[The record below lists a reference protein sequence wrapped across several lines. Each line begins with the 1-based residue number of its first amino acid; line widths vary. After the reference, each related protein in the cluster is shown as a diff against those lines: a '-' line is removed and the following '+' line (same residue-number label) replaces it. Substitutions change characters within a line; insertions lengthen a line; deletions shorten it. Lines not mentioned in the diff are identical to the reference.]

1 MKPSRL
7 SIAVALL
14 SAIAC
19 VPAVAGATTPPDD
32 TTGAATGFSF
42 TDDSGV
48 TVELD
53 ELPSRVVM
61 FEDVAASLMDLGVRP
76 LAIDYLNPDNELLDD
91 FDLDGI
97 EPVSSGCYEQN
108 LEAIAEL
115 EPDLFVY
122 MNWGDSDGTGSLFC
136 LDEEVR
142 RELERFAPV
151 VVINAE
157 GAADEILTRY
167 VELAAALGADLDD
180 PDIVAKRERYEAAAD
195 RLRAAVEARPEISV
209 LPTSIAPDWAGVA
222 EIGGF
227 ADLVTLRDTFGV
239 HFVSPFP
246 IDEYTATYW
255 QEYTAETL
263 PEIRGDVVLIDAK
276 NRVPLEDK
284 LAAFPLWAALPE
296 IEAGQIV
303 EWWVPGS
310 FSYTR
315 DAEFMESLAAAI
327 EDAEDFVTES

>member
-1 MKPSRL
+1 MKPRH
-7 SIAVALL
+7 IHVAVLAGTL
-14 SAIAC
+14 
-19 VPAVAGATTPPDD
+19 AVLPAGAGASTTP
-32 TTGAATGFSF
+32 AAAVGFSF

-48 TVELD
+48 TIELD
-53 ELPSRVVM
+53 SLPERIVM

-76 LAIDYLNPDNELLDD
+76 IALDYLNPDNQLLDD
-91 FDLDGI
+91 FDLEGI
-97 EPVSSGCYEQN
+97 EPVSSGCLEQN
-108 LEAIAEL
+108 LEAVAAL

-122 MNWGDSDGTGSLFC
+122 MNWGDSDGTGDLFC
-136 LDEEVR
+136 LDEAVR
-142 RELERFAPV
+142 DELEKFAPV
-151 VVINAE
+151 VVIDAE
-157 GAADEILTRY
+157 GAADEILARY
-167 VELAAALGADLDD
+167 VELAEALGADLDA
-180 PDIVAKRERYEAAAD
+180 PEIVAKRGRYEAAAD
-195 RLRAAVEARPEISV
+195 RLRAAIESRPEISV
-209 LPTSIAPDWAGVA
+209 LPASISPDWAGVA

-227 ADLVTLRDTFGV
+227 ADLVTLRDSFGV
-239 HFVSPFP
+239 QFVSPFP

-263 PEIRGDVVLIDAK
+263 PEIRGDVVLIDSK
-276 NRVPLEDK
+276 NSAPMEEK

-315 DAEFMESLAAAI
+315 DAEFMENLAVAI

>member
-1 MKPSRL
+1 MKPL
-7 SIAVALL
+7 HTFAFAVIAASL
-14 SAIAC
+14 AT
-19 VPAVAGATTPPDD
+19 PMVAGATTTP
-32 TTGAATGFSF
+32 TTSAGFSF

-48 TVELD
+48 SIELD
-53 ELPSRVVM
+53 EIPSRILM
-61 FEDVAASLMDLGVRP
+61 FEDAAASLMDLGVRP
-76 LAIDYLNPDNELLDD
+76 VGLDYLDPDNELLDA

-97 EPVSSGCYEQN
+97 EPVSSGCGEQN
-108 LEAIAEL
+108 LEAVAAL

-136 LDEEVR
+136 LDEAVR

-157 GAADEILTRY
+157 GAADEILARY
-167 VELAAALGADLDD
+167 VELAEALGADLDD
-180 PDIVAKRERYEAAAD
+180 PEIVAKRERYEAAAA
-195 RLRAAVEARPEISV
+195 RLQAAVEARPEISV
-209 LPTSIAPDWAGVA
+209 LPASISAEWAGVA

-227 ADLVTLRDTFGV
+227 ADLVTLRDSFGV
-239 HFVSPFP
+239 GFVSPFP
-246 IDEYTATYW
+246 IDEYTGTYW

-263 PEIRGDVVLIDAK
+263 PEIRGDVVLLDAK
-276 NRVPLEDK
+276 NRAPMEDK
-284 LAAFPLWAALPE
+284 RAAFPLWAALPE

-315 DAEFMESLAAAI
+315 DAEFMENLAIAI
-327 EDAEDFVTES
+327 EEAEDFVDEA